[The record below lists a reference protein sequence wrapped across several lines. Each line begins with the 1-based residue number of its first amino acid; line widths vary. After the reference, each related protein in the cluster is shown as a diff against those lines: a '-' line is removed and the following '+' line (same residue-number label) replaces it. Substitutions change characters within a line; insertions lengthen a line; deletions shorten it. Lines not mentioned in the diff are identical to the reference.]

1 LSDTCAGRRGTYLFD
16 ANQSGAIEFRSF
28 VGCCYWVPPVTLA
41 EIYVPLPRPSRKLPP
56 SPGPSLIVI
65 FSCLIMRFVCR
76 MISGIQR
83 KPPASHPLL
92 PRLKLPRPLAVPSH
106 ARSSF
111 RNFLRE
117 ELGENNDDE
126 EMQDMI
132 NQADGDGEISHNE
145 EEGQLP

>member
-1 LSDTCAGRRGTYLFD
+1 MSDCALCLQDDQRYSAQATHRQPSSSSLAQVAST
-16 ANQSGAIEFRSF
+16 SWRAI
-28 VGCCYWVPPVTLA
+28 
-41 EIYVPLPRPSRKLPP
+41 SRKEL
-56 SPGPSLIVI
+56 
-65 FSCLIMRFVCR
+65 
-76 MISGIQR
+76 
-83 KPPASHPLL
+83 
-92 PRLKLPRPLAVPSH
+92 
-106 ARSSF
+106 SF

>member
-1 LSDTCAGRRGTYLFD
+1 MSDTCAGRRGVYLFD

-41 EIYVPLPRPSRKLPP
+41 EICPTASSVTQATP
-56 SPGPSLIVI
+56 SPVPSLIVI
-65 FSCLIMRFVCR
+65 FSCLIVRFVCR

-83 KPPASHPLL
+83 KPHNHPLL
-92 PRLKLPRPLAVPSH
+92 PWLKLPRPFGVPSH

>member
-1 LSDTCAGRRGTYLFD
+1 
-16 ANQSGAIEFRSF
+16 
-28 VGCCYWVPPVTLA
+28 
-41 EIYVPLPRPSRKLPP
+41 
-56 SPGPSLIVI
+56 
-65 FSCLIMRFVCR
+65 MRFVCR
-76 MISGIQR
+76 TISGIQR
-83 KPPASHPLL
+83 KPHTASHPLL
-92 PRLKLPRPLAVPSH
+92 PWLKLPRPLGVIS
-106 ARSSF
+106 RKELSF

>member
-1 LSDTCAGRRGTYLFD
+1 MYLFD

-56 SPGPSLIVI
+56 SPGPSLFVI
-65 FSCLIMRFVCR
+65 FSCLSVLFVCR

-83 KPPASHPLL
+83 KPHAASHPLL

-106 ARSSF
+106 ARSASV
-111 RNFLRE
+111 E
-117 ELGENNDDE
+117 PSSSEP
-126 EMQDMI
+126 
-132 NQADGDGEISHNE
+132 ST
-145 EEGQLP
+145 